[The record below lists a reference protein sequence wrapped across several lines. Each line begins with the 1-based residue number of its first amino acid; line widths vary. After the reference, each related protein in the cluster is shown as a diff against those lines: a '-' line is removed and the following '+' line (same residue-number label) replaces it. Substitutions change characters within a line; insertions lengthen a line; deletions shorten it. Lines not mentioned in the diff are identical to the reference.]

1 MDEKQLYQQKWQAQL
16 DVWQAEIDK
25 FKAKTSGASA
35 DAQLRLNAEIKV
47 LEGKINEGKAKLA
60 QIAAASDDAWKSLK
74 EGGESAWASLKSA
87 FSDAASKFKG

>member
-1 MDEKQLYQQKWQAQL
+1 MDEKRLYQQKWQAQL

-25 FKAKTSGASA
+25 FKAKASGASA
-35 DAQLRLNAEIKV
+35 STQLRLNDEIKA
-47 LEGKINEGKAKLA
+47 LEGKITEGKAKLA

-74 EGGESAWASLKSA
+74 EGGESAWAALKSS